1 MPEREVIMGKE
12 YPMLVVKPANMKSNM
27 EKVVAIAAEGGMK
40 VTGVSKGFCSIPECC
55 RAMLEAGCE
64 NIGVARAGDL
74 KKLKAFDPSIET
86 LLTRIP
92 MMSEAEEVA
101 RYADISLVS
110 GIEVMEALNE
120 KALACGRTLKV
131 IIMQD
136 IGDLR
141 EGYYDQEEMVRDA
154 VRVEQEMPGL
164 MLYGVGTNF
173 GCYGSVNPSPDKMEL
188 LTQTGE
194 MIEARIGRKL
204 DVYSVGGTQVLNL
217 VPEKGL
223 TDRINNA
230 RCGIVSITKAPY
242 TWEADIPDR
251 LDTFRLRAEI
261 IELRDKPTMPNGKMG
276 SAALNEKRVY
286 VDRGIRRRAI
296 VALGRQ
302 DIGEGSDSILPVEP
316 GIEVLGSSSDHT
328 ILDVEDYRGELR
340 VGGYIEFNINYVACM
355 HLTMSSD
362 LNIRII

>member
-1 MPEREVIMGKE
+1 
-12 YPMLVVKPANMKSNM
+12 
-27 EKVVAIAAEGGMK
+27 
-40 VTGVSKGFCSIPECC
+40 
-55 RAMLEAGCE
+55 
-64 NIGVARAGDL
+64 
-74 KKLKAFDPSIET
+74 
-86 LLTRIP
+86 
-92 MMSEAEEVA
+92 
-101 RYADISLVS
+101 
-110 GIEVMEALNE
+110 
-120 KALACGRTLKV
+120 
-131 IIMQD
+131 
-136 IGDLR
+136 
-141 EGYYDQEEMVRDA
+141 
-154 VRVEQEMPGL
+154 
-164 MLYGVGTNF
+164 
-173 GCYGSVNPSPDKMEL
+173 
-188 LTQTGE
+188 

-223 TDRINNA
+223 TDRINNV

-242 TWEADIPDR
+242 TWEADIPGR

-261 IELRDKPTMPNGKMG
+261 IELRDKPSMPNGKMG

-328 ILDVEDYRGELR
+328 ILDVEDYRGELK